1 MNVLYIKL
9 ILFYEVAFKIACAL
23 SLNGH
28 DTYTFRKWTGAI
40 DYFHNIHDS
49 SMNVQE
55 LMHVMYSMHC
65 SFIQPLS
72 IYITLTSI
80 LYVLLLT
87 D

>member
-1 MNVLYIKL
+1 MKL
-9 ILFYEVAFKIACAL
+9 HLKLRVL

-28 DTYTFRKWTGAI
+28 DAYIVKWTGTI

-49 SMNVQE
+49 SINVQE
-55 LMHVMYSMHC
+55 LMHVMFSMHC
-65 SFIQPLS
+65 SFIPPLS

-80 LYVLLLT
+80 LYVLLLN